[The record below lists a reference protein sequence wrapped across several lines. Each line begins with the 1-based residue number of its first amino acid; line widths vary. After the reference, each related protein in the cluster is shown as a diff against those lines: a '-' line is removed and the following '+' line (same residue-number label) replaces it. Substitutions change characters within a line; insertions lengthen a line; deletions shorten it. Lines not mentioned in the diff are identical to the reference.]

1 MISFQTKSYSCRQR
15 DKSIT
20 VIREHGVAAD
30 QRCAGAFS
38 YERGKGSVKL
48 AGTACILEKELP
60 TENTGSSLQSSQRSF
75 NGHITSARS
84 GQSLEGWTHF
94 NTRLRSGS
102 VEVRLIRSRPRF
114 AIKLWEFIEQIIRG
128 EHDAAWYG
136 RESLRAT
143 AHARISRRRISRHPI
158 RGPS

>member
-1 MISFQTKSYSCRQR
+1 MSSSGAKRICVGFCDRTQCTTIKSGHIGLWTKMRRSGGQ
-15 DKSIT
+15 
-20 VIREHGVAAD
+20 
-30 QRCAGAFS
+30 FS
-38 YERGKGSVKL
+38 GPE
-48 AGTACILEKELP
+48 
-60 TENTGSSLQSSQRSF
+60 SSLQVRSLADF
-75 NGHITSARS
+75 ITTTSESKFSVHTARS

-136 RESLRAT
+136 RESPRAT

-158 RGPS
+158 RGPSWQAQSA

>member
-1 MISFQTKSYSCRQR
+1 MGLFHSSTGKYKCLEAPRAKAVRARQR
-15 DKSIT
+15 LRQISQNRMHFGKGT
-20 VIREHGVAAD
+20 AHREHRQQPSIPPNVA
-30 QRCAGAFS
+30 S
-38 YERGKGSVKL
+38 
-48 AGTACILEKELP
+48 TATLP
-60 TENTGSSLQSSQRSF
+60 APGQANRSKD
-75 NGHITSARS
+75 GPI
-84 GQSLEGWTHF
+84 F

-136 RESLRAT
+136 RESPRAT

-158 RGPS
+158 RGPSWQAQSA